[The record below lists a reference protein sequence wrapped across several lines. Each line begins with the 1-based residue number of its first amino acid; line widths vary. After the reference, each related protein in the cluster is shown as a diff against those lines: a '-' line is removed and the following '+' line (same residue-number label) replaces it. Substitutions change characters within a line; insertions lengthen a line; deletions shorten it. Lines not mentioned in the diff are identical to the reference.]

1 MARRPFFGQSDTKI
15 AKMDMQAA
23 TAPGRAYAQGL
34 SKLGESIGEGIKVFT
49 ENKRKGEAAEMQIG
63 AILEGM
69 TDERKEELASGD
81 SKLSKSLQQF
91 MEGELPN
98 SKKEALL
105 GSLVTL
111 DARDR
116 LDRQEELANTIKQ
129 FQLSNMVAQKTKQAN
144 EEDALS
150 QFSQFAM
157 GSPEGETIEDFR
169 NRAIEMQKSGQLS
182 PKAFSMVANQFLSR
196 SGKET
201 DRDAELEMLRAKAA
215 LEGPKFT
222 EGEIALD
229 KEFAKEMVGFNLPDI
244 KKGLVQLGEA
254 ATALGQ
260 SDTLTGKW
268 VSLLPNFIGDRVN
281 PEATQ
286 VREAVEEVVQ
296 RNLRLVLGAQFTE
309 KEGERLI
316 SRAFNPRLSEAE
328 NKKRV
333 ERLMESIRDAAQEK
347 INMRGHFT
355 KYGTLRG
362 YNFDGP
368 SYDSIEMSAFGDVQK
383 PKGEEGF
390 DDPDLLEE
398 EKRLKQLLMEREGLF
413 STPPAQ
419 VMDVPGAR

>member
-1 MARRPFFGQSDTKI
+1 MAKPFFGQGPAPYI
-15 AKMDMQAA
+15 ARMNMEAA
-23 TAPGRAYAQGL
+23 TAPGRAYGNAFAN
-34 SKLGESIGEGIKVFT
+34 LGKVAGDAFKAYG
-49 ENKRKGEAAEMQIG
+49 ENKKKGEAADMQIG

-69 TDERKEELASGD
+69 SDERKAEITSGD
-81 SKLSKSLQQF
+81 NPLGKSLEKFIQ
-91 MEGELPN
+91 GELPH

-116 LDRQEELANTIKQ
+116 MDRQEELANTLKQ
-129 FQLSNMVAQKTKQAN
+129 FQMSTMAAQQAQL
-144 EEDALS
+144 ERQQDGLS

-182 PKAFSMVANQFLSR
+182 PEAFSMVANQFLSR
-196 SGKET
+196 SGKEA
-201 DRDAELEMLRAKAA
+201 DRDAELNMLKAKAA

-229 KEFAKEMVGFNLPDI
+229 KEFAKEMVSFNLPDI

-347 INMRGHFT
+347 LNMRAHFS
-355 KYGTLRG
+355 KYRTLRG

-368 SYDSIEMSAFGDVQK
+368 TVESIEQTAFGDIQK
-383 PKGEEGF
+383 PEGE
-390 DDPDLLEE
+390 DPDLLEE
-398 EKRLKQLLMEREGLF
+398 EARLKQLLIEREGLF
-413 STPPAQ
+413 STPPVE

>member
-1 MARRPFFGQSDTKI
+1 MARQPFFGRSDTKI

-23 TAPGRAYAQGL
+23 TEAGRAYGNAFAN
-34 SKLGESIGEGIKVFT
+34 LGKVAGDALKT
-49 ENKRKGEAAEMQIG
+49 YGENKKKGEAAEMGIG
-63 AILEGM
+63 AILDSM
-69 TDERKEELASGD
+69 SDERKAELASGE
-81 SKLSKSLQQF
+81 SPLSKNLQKF

-111 DARDR
+111 DTRDR
-116 LDRQEELANTIKQ
+116 MNRQEELANTLKQ
-129 FQLSNMVAQKTKQAN
+129 FQMSTMAAQQAQL
-144 EEDALS
+144 ERQQDGLS

-169 NRAIEMQKSGQLS
+169 NRAIEMQEAGKLS
-182 PKAFSMVANQFLSR
+182 QEAFSMVANQFLSR
-196 SGKET
+196 SGKEAE
-201 DRDAELEMLRAKAA
+201 RDADLNMLKAKAA

-229 KEFAKEMVGFNLPDI
+229 KEFAKEMVSFNLPDI

-268 VSLLPNFIGDRVN
+268 VSLLPNFIGDRLN
-281 PEATQ
+281 PEAAQ

-333 ERLMESIRDAAQEK
+333 ERLMQSIRDAAQEK
-347 INMRGHFT
+347 INMRGHFS

-368 SYDSIEMSAFGDVQK
+368 SYDSIEMRAFGDVQK
-383 PKGEEGF
+383 PEGEEGS